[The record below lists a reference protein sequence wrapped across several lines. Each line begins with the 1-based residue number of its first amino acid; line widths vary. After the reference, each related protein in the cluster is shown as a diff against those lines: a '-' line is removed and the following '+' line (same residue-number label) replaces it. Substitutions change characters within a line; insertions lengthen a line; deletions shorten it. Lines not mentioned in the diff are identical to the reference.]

1 MDEKSAELTKYA
13 ANSFLA
19 TKITFMNEIA
29 NYCEII
35 GADVDQVRKGV
46 GTDTRIGNRFLFP
59 GIGYGGSCFPKDVK
73 ALKKSGLNESY
84 QFEIIDAV
92 MRVNEKQKTTLV
104 DKIISFLEKDL
115 SGIKFALWGLAFKP
129 ETDDIREAPSL
140 EIIAELKKLG
150 ANITAYDPEAMN
162 NVKDILGNS
171 IEYAKTSL
179 DAIVGADAL
188 IIATE
193 WAAFR
198 NPDFDILISSMK
210 SPVIFDGRNLFQ

>member
-1 MDEKSAELTKYA
+1 
-13 ANSFLA
+13 
-19 TKITFMNEIA
+19 
-29 NYCEII
+29 
-35 GADVDQVRKGV
+35 
-46 GTDTRIGNRFLFP
+46 
-59 GIGYGGSCFPKDVK
+59 
-73 ALKKSGLNESY
+73 
-84 QFEIIDAV
+84 

-104 DKIISFLEKDL
+104 DKIISFFGKDL

-210 SPVIFDGRNLFQ
+210 SPVIFDGRNLFSIEYMQNKKIYYQSVGIKLVNNLPE

>member
-1 MDEKSAELTKYA
+1 MEQAS
-13 ANSFLA
+13 
-19 TKITFMNEIA
+19 
-29 NYCEII
+29 
-35 GADVDQVRKGV
+35 
-46 GTDTRIGNRFLFP
+46 
-59 GIGYGGSCFPKDVK
+59 KDVK

-104 DKIISFLEKDL
+104 DKIISFFGKDL

-179 DAIVGADAL
+179 DAML
-188 IIATE
+188 E
-193 WAAFR
+193 Q
-198 NPDFDILISSMK
+198 
-210 SPVIFDGRNLFQ
+210 IFNYCYRMGSI